1 MNLIIVKIIGGAILF
16 SVIGALIL
24 AGMGKTSPEWVGHA
38 IDVGIGALAGLVVGG
53 TAVAKKEDSNE
64 QDS

>member
-1 MNLIIVKIIGGAILF
+1 
-16 SVIGALIL
+16 
-24 AGMGKTSPEWVGHA
+24 MGKTSPEWVGHA